1 MKLKD
6 IIDKNVDKKTLYV
19 SRPVLNRDAIRLW
32 AKKAGFE
39 SCLPPEDFHV
49 TIVYSKKMFDW
60 NKSEPDINIVYIEPA
75 KEDRSVEQFGGGAT
89 VLEIDPSPLLP
100 RWEELI
106 SLGAHSKFDSY
117 RSHITISYHGM
128 PSKVIPYTG
137 EIILGPEVWQEV
149 NDDWKEDTEEIKL

>member
-75 KEDRSVEQFGGGAT
+75 KEDRS
-89 VLEIDPSPLLP
+89 LLP